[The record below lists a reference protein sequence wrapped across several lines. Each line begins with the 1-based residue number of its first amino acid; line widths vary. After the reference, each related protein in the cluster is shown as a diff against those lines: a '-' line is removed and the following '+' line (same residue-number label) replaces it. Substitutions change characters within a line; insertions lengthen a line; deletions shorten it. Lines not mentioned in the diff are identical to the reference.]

1 MSIDED
7 AGVVAFKCV
16 VDDLFAD
23 CVEDI
28 FLMCIWGEDAIEG
41 KGVFVEFDFVACVD
55 SGFIFAT
62 GFDSDENLYGIF
74 VGGLLSFHLTVN
86 LIYI

>member
-1 MSIDED
+1 MSIYED
-7 AGVVAFKCV
+7 AGVVAFKGV
-16 VDDLFAD
+16 VDDLFSD
-23 CVEDI
+23 CIEDI

-41 KGVFVEFDFVACVD
+41 EGVLVEFDFVACVD
-55 SGFIFAT
+55 CGFIFAAW
-62 GFDSDENLYGIF
+62 FDSDENLYGIF